1 MCPMHVSKTGVVE
14 PKPVNIWN
22 KEERHLSNGL
32 HLLINSFNIE
42 DSTFINMLMTIKE
55 AWVFLEKKYSRCTSY
70 ISISYFEKIENVTTE
85 WSIFM
90 ASYSEDVPSSYS
102 YWTDTSESEQFYL
115 QDSYDQLVCNNLK
128 FKTVMTKIH
137 SNIV

>member
-90 ASYSEDVPSSYS
+90 ASYSKDVPSSYS
-102 YWTDTSESEQFYL
+102 YWTNTSESEQFYL